1 MVFPSVPVT
10 PITLQGANFKS
21 ISISDV
27 SIAPLSTSSTNSGIV
42 GRALGER
49 NIMSNPCT
57 SFKHSFPV
65 IILNPIAF
73 TFSNASS
80 FNSASVF
87 WSNTVIMAPKLYR

>member
-1 MVFPSVPVT
+1 MIEVVVVFPSVPVT

-49 NIMSNPCT
+49 NIMSIPMLL
-57 SFKHSFPV
+57 HST
-65 IILNPIAF
+65 LLQ
-73 TFSNASS
+73 FSGQ
-80 FNSASVF
+80 
-87 WSNTVIMAPKLYR
+87 IQ